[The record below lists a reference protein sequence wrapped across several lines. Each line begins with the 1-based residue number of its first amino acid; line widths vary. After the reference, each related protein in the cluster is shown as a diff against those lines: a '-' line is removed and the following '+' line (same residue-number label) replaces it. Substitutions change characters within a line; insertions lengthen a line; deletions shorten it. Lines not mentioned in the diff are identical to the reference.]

1 MCYKIQQYTQYGEK
15 KCLSYFILL
24 EFFTNRLIHFH
35 LYLHLHRDMG
45 LDLFRSHIAMNST
58 VQKRTVDGLLMLIE
72 KERNGDT
79 VDRTLLKS
87 LLRMLS
93 DLQIYQEAFETSFL
107 VATKNLYQ
115 AEGQKKMQELEVP
128 DYLQHVDKRLAE
140 ENERLLH
147 YLDPVTKYVLK
158 CVNSSFFLSF
168 TKYFDDYLLSV
179 VTKIHNQMMRFCF
192 CLLNSRT
199 QLIFTVEKQLLSEH
213 LTGILHKG
221 LENLLEENRLADLSL
236 LYSLFS
242 RVKTGLVELC
252 INFNTYIKVIFNES
266 K

>member
-1 MCYKIQQYTQYGEK
+1 
-15 KCLSYFILL
+15 
-24 EFFTNRLIHFH
+24 
-35 LYLHLHRDMG
+35 MG

-72 KERNGDT
+72 KERNGDA

-93 DLQIYQEAFETSFL
+93 DLQIYQDAFENNFL
-107 VATKNLYQ
+107 IATKNLYQ

-128 DYLQHVDKRLAE
+128 NYLQHVDKRLAE

-147 YLDPVTKYVLK
+147 YLDPVTKP
-158 CVNSSFFLSF
+158 
-168 TKYFDDYLLSV
+168 
-179 VTKIHNQMMRFCF
+179 
-192 CLLNSRT
+192 
-199 QLIFTVEKQLLSEH
+199 QLIYTIEKQLLSEH

-221 LENLLEENRLADLSL
+221 LENLLEENRLNDLSL

-242 RVKTGLVELC
+242 RVKNGLIELC
-252 INFNTYIKVIFNES
+252 INFNTFVKVNSSTNCLILC
-266 K
+266 

>member
-1 MCYKIQQYTQYGEK
+1 
-15 KCLSYFILL
+15 
-24 EFFTNRLIHFH
+24 
-35 LYLHLHRDMG
+35 MG

-93 DLQIYQEAFETSFL
+93 DLQIYADAFENSFL
-107 VATKNLYQ
+107 IATKNLYQ

-147 YLDPVTKYVLK
+147 YLDPVTKYVLR
-158 CVNSSFFLSF
+158 SHFFVL
-168 TKYFDDYLLSV
+168 DIV
-179 VTKIHNQMMRFCF
+179 MQMMIVC
-192 CLLNSRT
+192 CDLNPN
-199 QLIFTVEKQLLSEH
+199 Q
-213 LTGILHKG
+213 
-221 LENLLEENRLADLSL
+221 
-236 LYSLFS
+236 
-242 RVKTGLVELC
+242 
-252 INFNTYIKVIFNES
+252 
-266 K
+266 